1 MPLALAKSKAAWSS
15 ALLLP
20 RVRRVTAGVVAAV
33 EDLGIVA
40 INDD

>member
-1 MPLALAKSKAAWSS
+1 VPLALAKSNAAWSLV
-15 ALLLP
+15 LLLP
-20 RVRRVTAGVVAAV
+20 RRVTAGVVAAV